1 MRNYGNKSLFAHKP
15 VEHFIR
21 IVRKCCII
29 RKLSE
34 NIVRFSVV
42 YTFDIFIVEKILCDI
57 NLCSENDIHTVRN
70 VRLEFFKL
78 FRPLGN
84 KIFKADFICIKMR
97 CKTNIRYS
105 LLFKTGEQL
114 QTVLNRFCTVIYTWK
129 NMRVHIEKLHTVHQ
143 LKCLTNT
150 VAHFVTAN
158 LCETLFIDIGRTV
171 GFKNLCNSCLNC
183 VCRLALIK

>member
-1 MRNYGNKSLFAHKP
+1 
-15 VEHFIR
+15 
-21 IVRKCCII
+21 
-29 RKLSE
+29 
-34 NIVRFSVV
+34 
-42 YTFDIFIVEKILCDI
+42 
-57 NLCSENDIHTVRN
+57 
-70 VRLEFFKL
+70 
-78 FRPLGN
+78 
-84 KIFKADFICIKMR
+84 MR

-105 LLFKTGEQL
+105 LIFKTGEQL
-114 QTVLNRFCTVIYTWK
+114 QTVLNRFCTVIYTRK

-150 VAHFVTAN
+150 VAHFITAN